1 VAWSR
6 IRAGSGQSGLVV
18 DSEGGERPSVAAE
31 DQRLEDD
38 DDSTPSSG
46 FGVIVLLGSHSTYYG
61 TEVWAGATVA
71 SSRMHNA
78 VAESRDQAAQG
89 AAANL
94 GDDVKSF
101 DRSCNTT
108 PTQQHNTTTT
118 TTTPQHHNTT
128 TPQHH
133 NRTPSHQDLVSKGLH
148 HLDPPMLLLVLAL
161 TVGLGSRLNC
171 DSLGQLGGQ
180 QQASARAFHNSARAI
195 HNSARAIH
203 NLARAFHKNIPE
215 NSRT

>member
-128 TPQHH
+128 TTQHH

-180 QQASARAFHNSARAI
+180 QQASARAFH
-195 HNSARAIH
+195 
-203 NLARAFHKNIPE
+203 KNIPE